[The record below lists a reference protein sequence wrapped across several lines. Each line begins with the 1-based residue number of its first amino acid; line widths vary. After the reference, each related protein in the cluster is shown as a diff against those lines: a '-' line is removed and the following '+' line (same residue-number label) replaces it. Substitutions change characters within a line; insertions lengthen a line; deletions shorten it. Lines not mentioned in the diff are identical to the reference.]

1 MPRAL
6 AGRILRHTW
15 PEHITSGG
23 LQPQHSP
30 TTERQRTKGKWV
42 EKEGKV
48 RSALASVLAPG
59 PCAAQDCCEKEH
71 SSPSRKIHGVNKPTD
86 RQAGRTGRMMNRCTS
101 RHPVHIHLHAGS
113 PGTPAWLPYVTL
125 CLFHD
130 FNSGRQGAVTAN
142 LLRVIYTF
150 KEINLPHSPYIMIK
164 YLLM

>member
-1 MPRAL
+1 MPWRVKEIVPRAL

-48 RSALASVLAPG
+48 RSALAPAASVLAPG

-71 SSPSRKIHGVNKPTD
+71 SSPSRKIHGVNKPTE
-86 RQAGRTGRMMNRCTS
+86 RQAGRQAGRAGRWTDA
-101 RHPVHIHLHAGS
+101 HLDIQYTYIYMQDPQVLLHGS
-113 PGTPAWLPYVTL
+113 PMWPSVYFMTL
-125 CLFHD
+125 IQG
-130 FNSGRQGAVTAN
+130 GRGQLQQICYG
-142 LLRVIYTF
+142 
-150 KEINLPHSPYIMIK
+150 
-164 YLLM
+164 